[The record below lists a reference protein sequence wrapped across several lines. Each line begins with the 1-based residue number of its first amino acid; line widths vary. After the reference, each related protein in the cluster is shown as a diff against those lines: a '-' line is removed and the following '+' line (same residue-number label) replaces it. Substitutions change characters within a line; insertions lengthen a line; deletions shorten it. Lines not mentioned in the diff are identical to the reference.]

1 MGNFNEL
8 TLMDCYLMHEAV
20 GMEFVIED
28 GEIQGAYIPEE
39 RIKR

>member
-8 TLMDCYLMHEAV
+8 SINDIYEMHEAV

-28 GEIQGAYIPEE
+28 GEIQGAYIPAE
-39 RIKR
+39 RIR